1 MKIKQVL
8 LLFLFFLGFSL
19 NAQTLIEKHAKEIE
33 NSIKSIDKAD
43 LQSKKYLY
51 HNNCGVV
58 DANVSL
64 FYQNNSV
71 VKITDIGKGDDDKS
85 AANWDYAFYYKNGEL
100 IYSKKK
106 TTAFNNE
113 IEKSETSL
121 ITEYF
126 HQNKLIKKVENKTST
141 FPKNETLQKSDY
153 RIQLQNIK
161 NSNDIKD
168 IFNCSN

>member
-8 LLFLFFLGFSL
+8 LLFLFFVGLSL
-19 NAQTLIEKHAKEIE
+19 NAQTLVEKQVKEIE
-33 NSIKSIDKAD
+33 NSIKSTDKAG
-43 LQSKKYLY
+43 LKSKKYPY

-71 VKITDIGKGDDDKS
+71 VKITDIGKGDDDKA

-113 IEKSETSL
+113 KGKSETSA

-126 HQNKLIKKVENKTST
+126 HQNKLIKKIEDSKSVY
-141 FPKNETLQKSDY
+141 PKKEALKKSDY
-153 RIQLQNIK
+153 RIQLLSIK
-161 NSNDIKD
+161 NSNDIKN

>member
-8 LLFLFFLGFSL
+8 LLFLFFVGFSL
-19 NAQTLIEKHAKEIE
+19 NAQTLIEKQVKEIE
-33 NSIKSIDKAD
+33 NSIKSIEKAA
-43 LQSKKYLY
+43 LKSKKHPY

-71 VKITDIGKGDDDKS
+71 VKSTDIGKGDDDKA
-85 AANWDYAFYYKNGEL
+85 AANWDYTFYYKNGEL

-106 TTAFNNE
+106 STAFDNE
-113 IEKSETSL
+113 KGKSETSL

-126 HQNKLIKKVENKTST
+126 HQNKLIKKIENNTST
-141 FPKNETLQKSDY
+141 FPKKDVIGKSDY
-153 RIQLQNIK
+153 RFKLQSIK
-161 NSNDIKD
+161 NSKD
-168 IFNCSN
+168 VLNLFNCTH